1 MSRRF
6 SGLILLA
13 LSLGAAVA
21 AAESPPEE
29 TRASPRIEALSVGI
43 QDGVVL
49 VSFRLAG
56 ALDADLR
63 AQIASGLET
72 SFNYRVELLRR
83 RRFWPD
89 ARLQDHQVTTS
100 VKFDS
105 LSRQY
110 GLALRLDGEVERSST
125 TDKADE
131 MERWLTEVH
140 EIPLGPPA
148 ELSPPEDYSVR
159 VKANFP
165 LHFIFYFIPW
175 NHDTPWAR
183 TSLPS
188 ASLTDHG
195 PLP

>member
-105 LSRQY
+105 
-110 GLALRLDGEVERSST
+110 
-125 TDKADE
+125 
-131 MERWLTEVH
+131 
-140 EIPLGPPA
+140 
-148 ELSPPEDYSVR
+148 
-159 VKANFP
+159 
-165 LHFIFYFIPW
+165 
-175 NHDTPWAR
+175 
-183 TSLPS
+183 
-188 ASLTDHG
+188 
-195 PLP
+195 